1 MLAQL
6 WQTKGQTRDLLFF
19 VYFIYLSIAVP
30 QTTRLLH
37 PPPPVILLL
46 SPRSR
51 CPPPKRRLSV
61 VLVDVAFL
69 LQVGDA
75 GEEGDGLAHRHV
87 AVSEEAELALAV
99 DVLGL
104 RLDQRLP
111 LRVLWNLLG
120 LKILGTNVRNN
131 ESSKLSR
138 MSSYQRDYHQ
148 HQFFSEEKWMERQH
162 KKNPS
167 DKLTQAEERQINN
180 KINFH
185 VKNLGRHQVA
195 CGCKFSNWTAAL
207 MDVHALVS
215 F

>member
-1 MLAQL
+1 M
-6 WQTKGQTRDLLFF
+6 FF
-19 VYFIYLSIAVP
+19 VYFIYLSIAVT

-37 PPPPVILLL
+37 PPPPCILLL

-138 MSSYQRDYHQ
+138 MSSYQSDYHQ
-148 HQFFSEEKWMERQH
+148 HLFISEEK
-162 KKNPS
+162 
-167 DKLTQAEERQINN
+167 
-180 KINFH
+180 
-185 VKNLGRHQVA
+185 
-195 CGCKFSNWTAAL
+195 
-207 MDVHALVS
+207 
-215 F
+215 